1 MRENCNTS
9 LRASVPLT
17 SHTSPRGRIA
27 RIAHRPSPSR
37 RMHWPMGDGVG
48 HLASMCERHRTMG
61 SFAAIVRWLCYMQ
74 PHLLPSCVLS
84 MRMLRSG
91 CTGPPDVTPLHNV
104 QAPASYP
111 SLPCATKACK
121 SSVFLYC
128 AIARCAAVSLRALD
142 GAARLICSASGGV
155 ASLGDSRLLLTLHL

>member
-1 MRENCNTS
+1 MCEKTAIHPFA
-9 LRASVPLT
+9 LRFGSA
-17 SHTSPRGRIA
+17 HTSRRGDR
-27 RIAHRPSPSR
+27 AHRPSAIASHALR
-37 RMHWPMGDGVG
+37 WPMAWAIL
-48 HLASMCERHRTMG
+48 HLCANDIERWVLSR
-61 SFAAIVRWLCYMQ
+61 
-74 PHLLPSCVLS
+74 PSCDGYATCSLIFSRHAFSLCVCSALDA
-84 MRMLRSG
+84 
-91 CTGPPDVTPLHNV
+91 PDRRTYTPLHNV
-104 QAPASYP
+104 QAPAFYP